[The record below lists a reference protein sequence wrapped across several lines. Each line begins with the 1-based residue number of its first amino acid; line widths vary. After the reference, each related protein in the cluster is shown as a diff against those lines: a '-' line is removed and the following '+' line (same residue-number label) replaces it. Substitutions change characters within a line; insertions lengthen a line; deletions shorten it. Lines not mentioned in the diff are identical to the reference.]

1 MNSDRWNLRGKRAL
15 VTGGTKGIGYAIAEE
30 LLRLGASV
38 TITAR
43 TEETVNAAV
52 AEWWAQ
58 NLDAHGIAADVSTGA
73 GRVKIIA
80 ALLGGGESL
89 DILVNNVGTNIRKAT
104 LDVTTDDYE
113 TVLNTNL
120 AGAFALS
127 RDAHPL
133 LAASGNACIV
143 NIGSVAGSVPMMSGL
158 PYAASK
164 AALDQLTRYLAVE
177 WARDGIRVNGVN
189 PWYTRTP
196 LAAPRLEPGALLDA
210 ILAATPNRRIAD
222 AEDVSGAVAFLCLP
236 AARHITGQV
245 IAVDGGFSV
254 SRAGFIPQ

>member
-1 MNSDRWNLRGKRAL
+1 MNPDRWKLTGKRAL
-15 VTGGTKGIGYAIAEE
+15 VTGGTRGIGYAIAAE
-30 LLRLGASV
+30 LLYLGAEV

-43 TEETVNAAV
+43 TAETVTDAV
-52 AEWWAQ
+52 ADWQAQ
-58 NLDAHGIAADVSTGA
+58 GLNAHGIASDVSISE
-73 GRVKIIA
+73 GREKIVT
-80 ALLGGGESL
+80 ALGQSL
-89 DILVNNVGTNIRKAT
+89 DILVNNVGTNIRKST
-104 LDVTTDDYE
+104 LDFSMGEYE

-133 LAASGNACIV
+133 LVASGDACIV

-164 AALDQLTRYLAVE
+164 AALDQMTRYLAVE
-177 WARDGIRVNGVN
+177 WARDNIRVNGVN

-210 ILAATPNRRIAD
+210 ILTATPNRRIAE
-222 AEDVSGAVAFLCLP
+222 AEDISAAVAFLCLP
-236 AARHITGQV
+236 ASRHITGQ
-245 IAVDGGFSV
+245 ILAVDGGFSV
-254 SRAGFIPQ
+254 SRAGFIP